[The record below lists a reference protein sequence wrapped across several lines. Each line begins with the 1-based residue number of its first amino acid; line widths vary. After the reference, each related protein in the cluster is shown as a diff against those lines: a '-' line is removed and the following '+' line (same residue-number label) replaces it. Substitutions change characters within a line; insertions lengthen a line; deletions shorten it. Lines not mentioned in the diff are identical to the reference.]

1 MTLYLIGLG
10 LGDEKDITIKGF
22 DIVKAADKI
31 FLEHYTSILGV
42 DKEKLESF
50 YGKTIE
56 LADRD
61 LVEKE
66 IENKIILPAKEKDIA
81 LLIVGDPFGAT
92 THTDIILRAK
102 ELEVPTQIVHNA
114 SIMNAVGVVG
124 LELYKYGKTTSI
136 PFWDD
141 GFEPET
147 PYDVIRMNQKNG
159 LHTLCLLDIKVKEPT
174 KEELRRGKTLSK
186 PKPRFMT
193 VEQGLEVLQQ
203 IEERR
208 KENVI
213 SQDTLVIGVARI
225 GQKDQKIIA
234 GTLKEIKSVDF
245 GTPLHSLIIPG
256 SLHTIEE
263 EMVDMLREYDEPRQ
277 KQDFHE

>member
-1 MTLYLIGLG
+1 MTLYLVGLG
-10 LGDEKDITIKGF
+10 LGDEKDITLRGI
-22 DIVKAADKI
+22 DIVKAADKV

-66 IENKIILPAKEKDIA
+66 IENKIITPAKDKDVA
-81 LLIVGDPFGAT
+81 LLVVGDPFGAT
-92 THTDIILRAK
+92 THADILLRAK

-114 SIMNAVGVVG
+114 SIMNAIGAVG

-141 GFEPET
+141 SFEPET
-147 PYDVIRMNQKNG
+147 PYDVIKMNQKNG

-174 KEELRRGKTLSK
+174 KEELRLGKTLSE

-193 VEQGLEVLQQ
+193 VKQGLEILEK
-203 IEERR
+203 IEEKRQE
-208 KENVI
+208 KAI
-213 SQDTLVIGVARI
+213 SQDTLVIGLARI

-256 SLHTIEE
+256 SLHSIEE
-263 EMVDMLREYDEPRQ
+263 EMLNLFQE
-277 KQDFHE
+277 